1 MISTQDWPQ
10 QRNIFHCNSLDWW
23 SGLLFDIN
31 SIETHHQKH
40 NELLSQKC
48 CNQAIGRP
56 NVFWKLMELVSW
68 STLMSWMS
76 NKSKELPNPSKS
88 PNPQPIWGLR
98 NRCPRITATMVWIN
112 RLPLESS
119 MNIIP
124 ILWLNINDISNINH
138 RYWFGISLCKH
149 EYIYIYVC
157 VYTYM
162 YHKYP
167 DMVGVTLKYVFHC
180 HLTYIFHDII
190 SHDIP
195 IPSLDLW

>member
-1 MISTQDWPQ
+1 MNCWAKSA
-10 QRNIFHCNSLDWW
+10 
-23 SGLLFDIN
+23 
-31 SIETHHQKH
+31 
-40 NELLSQKC
+40 

-149 EYIYIYVC
+149 EYIYMCVC

-180 HLTYIFHDII
+180 TWPNIFHDII

-195 IPSLDLW
+195 IPSLGLW